1 MEVFTFEQLQ
11 YVMKKPSKL
20 RKKNPT
26 IIFLHGAGTRGVD
39 ISVLSKNAFF
49 SKNSHV
55 SDEEFPFVVFAPQCY
70 ADTWFD
76 IFEQLQ
82 EYVKMVA
89 SHPLVDERRL
99 YLIGNSMG
107 GYGAWQLAMT
117 MPNYFAAIVPI
128 CGGGMKWNTGRLKNI
143 PVWAFHGK
151 EDLVVSVEESIRM
164 VDAVNENGGTA
175 KLTLLDNTGH
185 NSWDYAYAQKQLFD
199 WLLQQENIGTL
210 QFDNKE
216 YSDSKTF
223 G

>member
-1 MEVFTFEQLQ
+1 
-11 YVMKKPSKL
+11 
-20 RKKNPT
+20 
-26 IIFLHGAGTRGVD
+26 
-39 ISVLSKNAFF
+39 
-49 SKNSHV
+49 
-55 SDEEFPFVVFAPQCY
+55 
-70 ADTWFD
+70 
-76 IFEQLQ
+76 
-82 EYVKMVA
+82 
-89 SHPLVDERRL
+89 
-99 YLIGNSMG
+99 MG